1 MGSYIETTEN
11 KTPPVFPRALEP
23 YEIRPVAD
31 ELGLTSTE
39 RKSLQN
45 GWTII
50 KQKQR
55 RAALNI
61 YVNFFA
67 EHEDLYEIFRFN
79 GVLDIE
85 FASQHQKDVLA
96 VFQMIIEQ
104 LDNSRFVKTMMK
116 ELALRHRAASV
127 SGTMWQLY
135 TNEVKLYFLK
145 TLNDALSPTFVHA
158 LDTLI
163 NYICD
168 FNEFN
173 ESRDDQ
179 SQQQELDKE

>member
-1 MGSYIETTEN
+1 MGSYIEATVK

-23 YEIRPVAD
+23 YDIRPVAN

-61 YVNFFA
+61 YVNFFTG
-67 EHEDLYEIFRFN
+67 HEDLYEIFRFN
-79 GVLDIE
+79 GTLDIG
-85 FASQHQKDVLA
+85 FASQHQKDVLT
-96 VFQMIIEQ
+96 VFQMIFEQ
-104 LDNSRFVKTMMK
+104 LDNARFVKTMMK
-116 ELALRHRAASV
+116 ELALRHQASAV
-127 SGTMWQLY
+127 TNTMWQLY
-135 TNEVKLYFLK
+135 ANEVKHYFLK

-158 LDTLI
+158 LETLI

-168 FNEFN
+168 FNELT
-173 ESRDDQ
+173 ESRDEQ
-179 SQQQELDKE
+179 SLTGPA